1 MRQAIYILMEY
12 NGEISYRTP
21 AHITTD
27 FNPDGSKDY
36 DKVMAAIE
44 ELKVKHYIQIRK
56 DVMSKQVKDILEGA
70 LSLIG
75 TIAALLF
82 IGGVYLI
89 HTGYR
94 LPSKAFFID
103 GYVPVQGCIVSQL
116 QFKPTY

>member
-1 MRQAIYILMEY
+1 
-12 NGEISYRTP
+12 
-21 AHITTD
+21 
-27 FNPDGSKDY
+27 
-36 DKVMAAIE
+36 
-44 ELKVKHYIQIRK
+44 
-56 DVMSKQVKDILEGA
+56 MSKQVKDILEGA

-103 GYVPVQGCIVSQL
+103 GYVPVQGCIVS
-116 QFKPTY
+116 